1 MMIASEGEKYMNVEM
16 KVVEKLIYR
25 ERRVKQTKLTKAKD
39 TMKIELLSV
48 KLQMQEHSNKKIK
61 KLKQILVACDITTKH
76 DFEVRILVH

>member
-1 MMIASEGEKYMNVEM
+1 MNMMIASEGEKYMNVEM

-48 KLQMQEHSNKKIK
+48 KL
-61 KLKQILVACDITTKH
+61 
-76 DFEVRILVH
+76 